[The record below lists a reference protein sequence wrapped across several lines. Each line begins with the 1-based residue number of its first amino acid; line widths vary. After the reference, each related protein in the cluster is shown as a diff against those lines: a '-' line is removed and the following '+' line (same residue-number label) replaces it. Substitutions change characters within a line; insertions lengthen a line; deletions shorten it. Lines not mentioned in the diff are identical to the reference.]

1 MTELAVSYQSILTG
15 LWIFFAGVSALML
28 FQTVRS
34 SLPLQVGIA
43 AIFIFATEYALLQIV
58 SLYNLI
64 LKMGLI
70 PNVLSGILSPVSGY
84 TPPLLFGAFLSTAF
98 LLYLHRS
105 AVDNRDISNTPEQ
118 NRPTKASSQPDDQ
131 TELLNDLRAKVE
143 RIYML
148 DLPSDAFL
156 RSTFEHI
163 AAHPDFAAVWT
174 GLKNKHGEVE
184 PFFISDKN
192 SSAVFDDS
200 YTVSHLVS
208 SEEANNPSEYAFAS
222 GMPYLFTK
230 ALEAP
235 LCKTLHNRLKFLP
248 IASIVSVPLRYPNSE
263 HADGVVTLYTHR
275 PYTSSEFDLSGFTD
289 LLERIMWQAKRMQE
303 YHLVQTRYDEAEI
316 QSVFYQSMIQ
326 NLPVRIYWKNRKL
339 VYEGC
344 NRLFCNDANE
354 NQIESIIGK
363 TDHNLIWSEFADSFE
378 NNDLKVLKSGKE
390 QINVLEKQHNL
401 WRLSN
406 RSALRDEHG
415 NITGILGSYIDFTL
429 QQRAFDYHEE
439 KGHHFRALL
448 NQMPTVAVQGFDAK
462 RKINYWNR
470 QSEILYGYSAAEAL
484 GRSID
489 ELLLPPEK
497 RKPFNA
503 KLFNWL
509 YHDEKIL
516 PAIRQHLHR
525 NGHLLTVKTSMMLLD
540 RTGQSPQFYTID
552 IDMTRQKEAEKKLKK
567 LADYDA
573 LTHLPNRHYLNR
585 HLAELLRK
593 AERNPKE
600 FAIFF
605 IDLDNFKVIND
616 TYGHHYGDELLIEAS
631 NRLKSVLRE
640 YDFIARFGGD
650 EFIVTLEYG
659 ENEYATTHIATK
671 MISVLRRPFEINN
684 KDLFV
689 SASIGISLFP
699 KNSQSIDAL
708 LKHADTA
715 MYKAKEAGKNCYAYY
730 SEELMLEMSE
740 KLHME
745 TMLRKSFHTD
755 EIHFMF
761 QPQLDAENQR
771 ILSCEALARWKNAE
785 TSQYVCTADFLSAV
799 ERINMMSDLTRKA
812 IDAAVK
818 LLTQWRSM
826 SIPMIRIDINV
837 TSSILKD
844 DTLIAYMKELL
855 ARNSIDPRY
864 MGIEIT
870 EGQMIELN
878 DPKSGKNLKALDDHG
893 IHISIDDF
901 GTGYSSL
908 SYLSRLTIDT
918 VKIDKSFIEN
928 EDDERNQA
936 IIRSIIAMSH
946 ELGYDVIA
954 EGVET
959 QAQLDLLLALSCDKI
974 QGNLFYKPLCA
985 ETLTDHLLRH
995 YMQSDDHA
1003 LLKTISDE
1011 INSA

>member
-1 MTELAVSYQSILTG
+1 MIESATSNLFILTG
-15 LWIFFAGVSALML
+15 LWVL
-28 FQTVRS
+28 FTTV
-34 SLPLQVGIA
+34 A
-43 AIFIFATEYALLQIV
+43 AIMLSATRHASIALHLLVAVLLFLGVGNALIHTTK
-58 SLYNLI
+58 LFNLMAQHQR
-64 LKMGLI
+64 LPDTFPKE
-70 PNVLSGILSPVSGY
+70 LSPMLGDDS
-84 TPPLLFGAFLSTAF
+84 LLVLGFFLTIMY
-98 LLYLHRS
+98 LLYLHRYTVFKHHEAP
-105 AVDNRDISNTPEQ
+105 AVSSPESSPTPEQ
-118 NRPTKASSQPDDQ
+118 PPA
-131 TELLNDLRAKVE
+131 TENESVQLKILDLLNEKIDRL
-143 RIYML
+143 YML

-156 RSTFEHI
+156 RSIFEHLEAQKDI
-163 AAHPDFAAVWT
+163 AAIWV
-174 GLKNKHGEVE
+174 GLKNSQGEVI
-184 PFFISDKN
+184 PFFISDHT
-192 SSAVFDDS
+192 APPLLDS
-200 YTVSHLVS
+200 TYTVSHIVS
-208 SEEANNPSEYAFAS
+208 SAEASNPSEYAFANEAAH
-222 GMPYLFTK
+222 LFSR

-235 LCKTLHNRLKFLP
+235 MDSMFYKRLKFSA
-248 IASIVSVPLRYPNSE
+248 IASVLSAPLHYPNSSS
-263 HADGVVTLYTHR
+263 ADGVISIYTDR
-275 PYTSSEFDLSGFTD
+275 PYTDTAVNLADFSDMLNRVMWHAMRLQEHHELQTKLGM
-289 LLERIMWQAKRMQE
+289 LEAQASF
-303 YHLVQTRYDEAEI
+303 YDN
-316 QSVFYQSMIQ
+316 MIQ
-326 NLPVRIYWKNRKL
+326 TLPVRIYWKNRKL

-344 NRLFCNDANE
+344 NKLFCNDADE
-354 NQIESIIGK
+354 NQPENIIGK
-363 TDHNLIWSEFADSFE
+363 TDHNLVWSDFAESFE
-378 NNDLKVLKSGKE
+378 SNDLKVMNNGQE
-390 QINVLEKQHNL
+390 QVNQLEKQHNL

-406 RSALRDEHG
+406 RSPLRDEHG

-470 QSEILYGYSAAEAL
+470 QSEILYGYSASEAL
-484 GRSID
+484 GKAID

-497 RKPFNA
+497 RKTFNA
-503 KLFNWL
+503 KLSNWL

-525 NGHLLTVKTSMMLLD
+525 NGHLLTVKTSSILLD

-631 NRLKSVLRE
+631 SRLKSVLRD

-659 ENEYATTHIATK
+659 DDEYATTHIASK

-715 MYKAKEAGKNCYAYY
+715 MYKAKQAGKNCYAYF
-730 SEELMLEMSE
+730 SESLMQEMSE
-740 KLHME
+740 KLYME
-745 TMLRKSFHTD
+745 TMLRKSFFSD
-755 EIHFMF
+755 DIHFMY
-761 QPQLDAENQR
+761 QPQLDASTQK
-771 ILSCEALARWKNAE
+771 IVSCEALARWKNSD
-785 TSQYVCTADFLSAV
+785 TMQYVKTATFLAAV
-799 ERINMMSDLTRKA
+799 ERINMMSELTRKA
-812 IDAAVK
+812 IDSAIE
-818 LLTQWRSM
+818 LLKTWRSKN
-826 SIPMIRIDINV
+826 IPLIRIDINV

-844 DTLIAYMKELL
+844 ESIIEYMKKVLETHQI
-855 ARNSIDPRY
+855 SPRY
-864 MGIEIT
+864 LGIEIT
-870 EGQMIELN
+870 ESQMIELG
-878 DPKSGKNLKALDDHG
+878 DPDSGKHLKALDDYG

-959 QAQLDLLLALSCDKI
+959 EAQFTLLNRLNCDKI
-974 QGNLFYKPLCA
+974 QGNLFYKPLL
-985 ETLTDHLLRH
+985 TDNLTDHLL
-995 YMQSDDHA
+995 QF
-1003 LLKTISDE
+1003 DE
-1011 INSA
+1011 ITIV